1 MMPNNHAHST
11 VNTTPNLLT
20 VDVEDWFHICGVT
33 RWLPRD
39 RWDRLQ
45 GRVVP
50 NTLALLELFER
61 FQVKA
66 TFFVLGWVAE
76 RQPDLVR
83 EIARQGHEVASHGYG
98 HQRVYT
104 LLRQEF
110 ERDLHRSLEILTPL
124 AGRAILGYR
133 APEWSIRRD
142 NLWALDILAQAG
154 LRYDASMAP
163 LPVIGH
169 QDGPRGIHR
178 RHTRYG
184 TLWEV
189 PPLVGSTPWVNLPV
203 GGGWG
208 LRTFPY
214 GLIRFFIRRQ
224 NRRHGPALLFFHPR
238 EVDPA
243 LPGLRLPMIKRFVVS
258 AGLRSTA
265 SRLVALLRDYRF
277 TTIQNFLAGLLP
289 TMDKNKSEKE
299 KA

>member
-1 MMPNNHAHST
+1 MMSKSPPHHT
-11 VNTTPNLLT
+11 VDPGCNLLT
-20 VDVEDWFHICGVT
+20 VDVEDWFHICGVGQ
-33 RWLPRD
+33 WLPRN
-39 RWDRLQ
+39 RWDRLES
-45 GRVVP
+45 RVAP
-50 NTLALLELFER
+50 NTLALLDLFDR
-61 FQVKA
+61 FQAKA

-83 EIARQGHEVASHGYG
+83 EIARRGHEVASHGYR

-104 LLRQEF
+104 LSRPDF
-110 ERDLHRSLEILTPL
+110 ERDLNRSLEILTPL
-124 AGRAILGYR
+124 AGRSINGYR

-142 NLWALDILAQAG
+142 SLWALDILRQAG

-178 RHTRYG
+178 RRTRYG

-189 PPLVGSTPWVNLPV
+189 PPLVGPTPWGNLPV

-208 LRTFPY
+208 LRIFPAS
-214 GLIRFFIRRQ
+214 LIRFFIRRQ

-243 LPGLRLPMIKRFVVS
+243 PPRLRLPLVKRFVVS
-258 AGLRSTA
+258 AGLCPTA
-265 SRLVALLRDYRF
+265 GRLMALLQDFRF
-277 TTIQNFLAGLLP
+277 TTIENYLAGMIP
-289 TMDKNKSEKE
+289 GAQNQDGAKE

>member
-1 MMPNNHAHST
+1 MPNNPAHNAA
-11 VNTTPNLLT
+11 NTTPDLLS
-20 VDVEDWFHICGVT
+20 VDVEDWFHICGVG
-33 RWLPRD
+33 RWLPRES
-39 RWDRLQ
+39 WDRLQ
-45 GRVVP
+45 SRVVP
-50 NTLALLELFER
+50 NTLALLDLFER
-61 FQVKA
+61 FQAKA
-66 TFFVLGWVAE
+66 TFFVLGWVAQ

-83 EIARQGHEVASHGYG
+83 EIARQGHEVASHGFG

-104 LLRQEF
+104 LSRPDF
-110 ERDLHRSLEILTPL
+110 ERDVHRSLEILTPL

-142 NLWALDILAQAG
+142 SLWALDILRQAG

-178 RHTRYG
+178 RRTRYG

-189 PPLVGSTPWVNLPV
+189 PPLVGPTPWVTLPV

-224 NRRHGPALLFFHPR
+224 NRCHGPALFFFHPR
-238 EVDPA
+238 EMDPA
-243 LPGLRLPMIKRFVVS
+243 PPGLRLPMIKRFVVS
-258 AGLRSTA
+258 AGLRPTA
-265 SRLVALLRDYRF
+265 GRLMALLRDYRF
-277 TTIQNFLAGLLP
+277 TTIQNYLSGLLP